1 MGAIGGGGIRWNPAH
16 PWPIIVPTMLPLF
29 RAVHQQADRLNFH
42 RMSAALALYVLM
54 SFAPLLVLAIGIAGL
69 VMGPTAA
76 QDGVLAEIGLLLGQ
90 GRADAVAAAVTAA
103 AQPSAS
109 ARATA
114 IGILVLMWSGSRI
127 FFEVERDLSEIWDQ
141 DLAPAP
147 SPIWRRW
154 LPMAR
159 SRLVSMAFT
168 LLMGLLLLAGL
179 LTGTVLSGFGRFLE
193 RYLPGFVDVSAL
205 THAAWLLGLLTT
217 TLGLIYRSLPDRSPR
232 WGSVLVGALAAGGVL
247 CAGMLL
253 VSFGLR
259 LAADNAI
266 LTVAISPLISLGG
279 LYLAALVFFYGAA
292 LTHALDEGWGGR
304 IRDDAP

>member
-1 MGAIGGGGIRWNPAH
+1 
-16 PWPIIVPTMLPLF
+16 MLPFL
-29 RAVHQQADRLNFH
+29 RAVQGQADRLNFH

-69 VMGPTAA
+69 VLGPAAA
-76 QDGVLAEIGLLLGQ
+76 QDRVLGEIGLILGQ

-103 AQPSAS
+103 AQPRAS
-109 ARATA
+109 ARAA
-114 IGILVLMWSGSRI
+114 VIGVLVLMWSGSRI
-127 FFEVERDLSEIWDQ
+127 FFEVERDLGEIWNQ
-141 DLAPAP
+141 DLAPTP

-154 LPMAR
+154 LPVAR

-179 LTGTVLSGFGRFLE
+179 LTGTVLSGFGRILE

-253 VSFGLR
+253 VSLGLR
-259 LAADNAI
+259 LAGGNAI
-266 LTVAISPLISLGG
+266 LAVAVSPLISLGG
-279 LYLAALVFFYGAA
+279 LYLAAQVFFYGAA
-292 LTHALDEGWGGR
+292 LTHALDEGWGGGR
-304 IRDDAP
+304 GG

>member
-1 MGAIGGGGIRWNPAH
+1 
-16 PWPIIVPTMLPLF
+16 MLPLL
-29 RAVHQQADRLNFH
+29 RAVWRQADRLDFH

-69 VMGPTAA
+69 VLGPAAA

-103 AQPSAS
+103 AQPMAS

-127 FFEVERDLSEIWDQ
+127 FFEVERDLGEIWDQ
-141 DLAPAP
+141 DVVPAP

-168 LLMGLLLLAGL
+168 LLMGILLLAGL
-179 LTGTVLSGFGRFLE
+179 LTGTVLSGFGRILE

-217 TLGLIYRSLPDRSPR
+217 TLGLIYRSLPNRSPR

-253 VSFGLR
+253 VSLGLR
-259 LAADNAI
+259 LAGGNAI
-266 LTVAISPLISLGG
+266 LAVAISPLISLGG
-279 LYLAALVFFYGAA
+279 LYLAAQVFFYGAA
-292 LTHALDEGWGGR
+292 LTHALDEGWGGGR
-304 IRDDAP
+304 RG

>member
-1 MGAIGGGGIRWNPAH
+1 
-16 PWPIIVPTMLPLF
+16 MLPLL
-29 RAVHQQADRLNFH
+29 RAVQGQADRLNFH

-69 VMGPTAA
+69 VLGPAAA
-76 QDGVLAEIGLLLGQ
+76 QDQVLGEIGLILGQ

-103 AQPSAS
+103 AQPRAS
-109 ARATA
+109 ARAA
-114 IGILVLMWSGSRI
+114 VIGVLVLMWSGSRI
-127 FFEVERDLSEIWDQ
+127 FFEVERDLGEIWNQ

-154 LPMAR
+154 LPVAR

-179 LTGTVLSGFGRFLE
+179 LTGTVLSGFGRILE

-205 THAAWLLGLLTT
+205 THAAWLMGLLAT

-253 VSFGLR
+253 VSLGLR
-259 LAADNAI
+259 LAGENAI
-266 LTVAISPLISLGG
+266 LAVAVSPLISLGG
-279 LYLAALVFFYGAA
+279 LYLAAQVFFYGAA
-292 LTHALDEGWGGR
+292 LTHALDEGWGGGR
-304 IRDDAP
+304 GA

>member
-1 MGAIGGGGIRWNPAH
+1 
-16 PWPIIVPTMLPLF
+16 MLPLL
-29 RAVHQQADRLNFH
+29 RAVQGQADRLNFH

-69 VMGPTAA
+69 VLGPAAA
-76 QDGVLAEIGLLLGQ
+76 QDRVLGEIGLILGQ

-103 AQPSAS
+103 AQPRAS
-109 ARATA
+109 ARAA
-114 IGILVLMWSGSRI
+114 VIGVLVLMWSGSRI
-127 FFEVERDLSEIWDQ
+127 FFEVERDLGEIWNQ
-141 DLAPAP
+141 DLAPTP

-154 LPMAR
+154 LPLAR

-179 LTGTVLSGFGRFLE
+179 LTGTVLSGFGLVLE

-232 WGSVLVGALAAGGVL
+232 WGSVLVGSLAAGGVL

-253 VSFGLR
+253 VSLGLR
-259 LAADNAI
+259 LAGNNAI
-266 LTVAISPLISLGG
+266 LAVAVSPLISLGG
-279 LYLAALVFFYGAA
+279 LYLAAQVFFYGAA
-292 LTHALDEGWGGR
+292 LTHALDEGWGGGR
-304 IRDDAP
+304 GA

>member
-1 MGAIGGGGIRWNPAH
+1 
-16 PWPIIVPTMLPLF
+16 MLPLL
-29 RAVHQQADRLNFH
+29 RAVWRQADRLDFH

-69 VMGPTAA
+69 VLGPAAA

-90 GRADAVAAAVTAA
+90 GRAQAVAAAVQAA
-103 AQPSAS
+103 AQPAAS
-109 ARATA
+109 VRAAA
-114 IGILVLMWSGSRI
+114 IGVLALMWSGSRI
-127 FFEVERDLSEIWDQ
+127 FFELERDLGEIWELDE
-141 DLAPAP
+141 APQRLP
-147 SPIWRRW
+147 GRSRW
-154 LPMAR
+154 LRLVR

-168 LLMGLLLLAGL
+168 LLMGILLLAGL
-179 LTGTVLSGFGRFLE
+179 LTGTVLSGFGRVLE

-217 TLGLIYRSLPDRSPR
+217 TLGLIYRSLPVRSPR

-259 LAADNAI
+259 LAGGNAI
-266 LTVAISPLISLGG
+266 LAVAVSPLISLGG
-279 LYLAALVFFYGAA
+279 LYLAAQVFFYGAA
-292 LTHALDEGWGGR
+292 LTHALDEGWGGGR
-304 IRDDAP
+304 GA